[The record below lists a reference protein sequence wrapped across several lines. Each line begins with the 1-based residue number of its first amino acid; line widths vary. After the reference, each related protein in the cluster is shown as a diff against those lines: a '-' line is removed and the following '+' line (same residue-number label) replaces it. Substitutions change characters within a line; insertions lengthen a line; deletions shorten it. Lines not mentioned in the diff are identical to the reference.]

1 MVESEEDNFEKS
13 TTEIE
18 TLSHKIKQIENLNET
33 LRTPGPG
40 LWVQSKAWT
49 NSKKPHLEI
58 TEIMTVRCSKNR
70 TFTITPE
77 CLNML
82 NSGNFGIFDPDKFY

>member
-33 LRTPGPG
+33 LRTPGLG
-40 LWVQSKAWT
+40 LWVQSK
-49 NSKKPHLEI
+49 S
-58 TEIMTVRCSKNR
+58 
-70 TFTITPE
+70 
-77 CLNML
+77 
-82 NSGNFGIFDPDKFY
+82 